1 MDVTAIAGSS
11 TAGAEQ
17 SVNTLNTLSTDDFLS
32 LLVAQLTHQD
42 PFEPMTN
49 QELLEQVSSIRN
61 LQMNTELNDTLKSLV
76 LQGNLGAAAGLI
88 GKVVTGMN
96 AAQDPVSGT
105 VAGVLVSGGD
115 VMLELDNGSHVSID
129 DIVHVAAVIDDAAA
143 I

>member
-1 MDVTAIAGSS
+1 MDVTAIADSS
-11 TAGAEQ
+11 TVGAEQ
-17 SVNTLNTLSTDDFLS
+17 PVNTLNTLSTDDFLS

-96 AAQDPVSGT
+96 AAQYPVSGT
-105 VAGVLVSGGD
+105 VAGVLVSDGD

-129 DIVHVAAVIDDAAA
+129 DIVHVAEAIDDAAA